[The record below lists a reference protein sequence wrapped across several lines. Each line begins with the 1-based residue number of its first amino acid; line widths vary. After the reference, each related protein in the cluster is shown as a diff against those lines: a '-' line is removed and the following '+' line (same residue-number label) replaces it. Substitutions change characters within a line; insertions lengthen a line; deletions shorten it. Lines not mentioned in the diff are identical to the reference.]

1 MESNSSKQFS
11 SIRQQLED
19 ITEAK
24 VREQLKNYT
33 YDANTA
39 QEQSNKIAEAIVKEC
54 QVIAG
59 KLFKLQCIAMV
70 LNRDT
75 TGFHL
80 SASCYWDANNDGN
93 VNKKFDFET
102 CYVIITMFGTARV

>member
-1 MESNSSKQFS
+1 MKE
-11 SIRQQLED
+11 L
-19 ITEAK
+19 
-24 VREQLKNYT
+24 LKNYT
-33 YDANTA
+33 YDANSA
-39 QEQSNKIAEAIVKEC
+39 QEQSNKIAEAIVKDS
-54 QVIAG
+54 QVVAG

-93 VNKKFDFET
+93 VNKKFDFDT